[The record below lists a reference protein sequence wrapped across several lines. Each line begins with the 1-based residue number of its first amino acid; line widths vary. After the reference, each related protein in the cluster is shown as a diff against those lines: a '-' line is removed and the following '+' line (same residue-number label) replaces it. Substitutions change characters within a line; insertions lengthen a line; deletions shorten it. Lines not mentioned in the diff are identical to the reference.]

1 MSNYAIRERAGTPSN
16 GTTAVFTLTISGT
29 PAGGTYRLGA
39 GSRITSALAYN
50 ASNTDI
56 QTALRAL
63 SSIGAGNV
71 TVTGGGTPFTMT
83 MSGTLVKTDF
93 GPIYV
98 ANSSLTGGSSPLATV
113 AETTPGVTATE
124 RTAPFGCMLVDSTT
138 GLWYKNTSTTVNAP
152 AWTRMGARH
161 VTNLYLPLADIT
173 AATLYTYT
181 PAIAGR
187 IISIKATVETV
198 SSTTTK
204 AATLTWSV
212 AGTPTTGGA
221 LALTTANTNAKG
233 AVVAGSAITAANS
246 FTNAQALTLVGS
258 SVTAF
263 IEGSVWVQTMF
274 DHDLAPV

>member
-16 GTTAVFTLTISGT
+16 GTTAVFTLTRTSTVSGT
-29 PAGGTYRLGA
+29 FRLGA
-39 GSRITSALAYN
+39 GSRITSAIAHDAN
-50 ASNTDI
+50 AATI

-63 SSIGAGNV
+63 STIGSPNV
-71 TVTGGGTPFTMT
+71 TVSGDTSPTTITMA
-83 MSGTLVKTDF
+83 GTLVKTDF
-93 GPIYV
+93 GPIFV
-98 ANSSLTGGSSPLATV
+98 ANNSTAGTV
-113 AETTPGVTATE
+113 SMAETTPGVTATE

-138 GLWYKNTSTTVNAP
+138 GLWYKNASTTVNAP
-152 AWTRMGARH
+152 LWTRMGARDVH
-161 VTNLYLPLADIT
+161 NLYLPLADIT

-204 AATLTWSV
+204 AATLTW
-212 AGTPTTGGA
+212 AIATTPTTGGA

-233 AVVAGSAITAANS
+233 AVVAGSAITAANA

-274 DHDLAPV
+274 DYDLAPV

>member
-1 MSNYAIRERAGTPSN
+1 MSNYAIRELAGTPTN

-39 GSRITSALAYN
+39 GSKITTALAYN

-63 SSIGAGNV
+63 STIGAGNV

-83 MSGTLVKTDF
+83 MSGTLVKSDF

-113 AETTPGVTATE
+113 AETTPGVTATQ

-138 GLWYKNTSTTVNAP
+138 GLWYKNTSTTTNAP
-152 AWTRMGARH
+152 VWTRMGARYVH
-161 VTNLYLPLADIT
+161 SLYLPLADIT

-181 PAIAGR
+181 PGIAGR

-198 SSTTTK
+198 SSSSTK
-204 AATLTWSV
+204 LATLTWAIATV
-212 AGTPTTGGA
+212 ATTGGA

-233 AVVAGSAITAANS
+233 AVITGSAITAANA

-263 IEGSVWVQTMF
+263 VEGAVWVETMF
-274 DHDLAPV
+274 DYDLGPV